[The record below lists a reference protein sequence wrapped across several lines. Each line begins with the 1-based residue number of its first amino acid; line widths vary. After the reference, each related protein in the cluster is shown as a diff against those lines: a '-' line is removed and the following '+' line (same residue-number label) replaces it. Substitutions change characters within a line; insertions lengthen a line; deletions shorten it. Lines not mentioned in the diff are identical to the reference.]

1 MGEER
6 ALEPQRRDK
15 ERVWS
20 KGQLALL
27 ENYVTKRPSV
37 SHRRV
42 RERET
47 RDRVFP
53 ALRLGRLSVFSSAP
67 FRADGSGERECW
79 WRRGPA
85 SPFLL
90 QSLGIPENFQ
100 PNSKEALSGFRTMPG
115 NFTQGRG
122 PLLALAGRG
131 LLRREFRPQRPLRPT
146 GLLPFGTHSPHHS
159 LLPHPSSEPLPT
171 HLCPSP
177 GRAQSPPTSTPL
189 GQPLHPARHPISL
202 LQVWGTG
209 RHWGLAGVNSASPAT
224 PGPGR
229 ALTRRPRSRT

>member
-6 ALEPQRRDK
+6 ASEPQRRDK

-27 ENYVTKRPSV
+27 ENYVTKWPSV

-67 FRADGSGERECW
+67 FRTDGSGERECW
-79 WRRGPA
+79 WRCGPA

-90 QSLGIPENFQ
+90 QSWEFLKTPSNPI
-100 PNSKEALSGFRTMPG
+100 PNSLSLGSEQC
-115 NFTQGRG
+115 QGIS
-122 PLLALAGRG
+122 
-131 LLRREFRPQRPLRPT
+131 RREGVPFSPQRAGGSSGASSGPSVPHVPQVSCPL
-146 GLLPFGTHSPHHS
+146 
-159 LLPHPSSEPLPT
+159 
-171 HLCPSP
+171 
-177 GRAQSPPTSTPL
+177 
-189 GQPLHPARHPISL
+189 AR
-202 LQVWGTG
+202 T
-209 RHWGLAGVNSASPAT
+209 
-224 PGPGR
+224 
-229 ALTRRPRSRT
+229 ALTTRCFRIPPLSLSPRISAPRPAAPNRLPRLPRWGSPYTLPGTPFLSSRSGGLDDTGD

>member
-1 MGEER
+1 MLV
-6 ALEPQRRDK
+6 AM
-15 ERVWS
+15 WACIS
-20 KGQLALL
+20 
-27 ENYVTKRPSV
+27 
-37 SHRRV
+37 
-42 RERET
+42 
-47 RDRVFP
+47 FP
-53 ALRLGRLSVFSSAP
+53 PPV
-67 FRADGSGERECW
+67 
-79 WRRGPA
+79 
-85 SPFLL
+85 
-90 QSLGIPENFQ
+90 LGIPENSFQ
-100 PNSKEALSGFRTMPG
+100 PNSKQPLSGFRTMPG

-122 PLLALAGRG
+122 PLLAPAGRG
-131 LLRREFRPQRPLRPT
+131 LLRREFRPQRPPRPT
-146 GLLPFGTHSPHHS
+146 GLLPLGTHSPHHS

-209 RHWGLAGVNSASPAT
+209 RHWRLAGVNSASPAT